1 MLWTFCKFSSWLVA
15 GWVEAAPSSLHSP
28 AQASLQSE
36 ASWKVLQLLEFCN
49 YFTSVE
55 GKWALEMFKTRPS
68 VHHSQLI
75 NWSNLFQRVATNLN
89 ISKPDRFYL
98 WALYKALCD
107 IKITR
112 LLRLDRMKLS
122 HFWVFMLIF
131 NFIHCTGG
139 RKMIL
144 KNSFMK
150 NEKIRF
156 YIWEAKGAI
165 LLHFPPVSNFI
176 FILAVTTDC
185 GCQMPC
191 KIQIYGETLW
201 QPGQFITGSEP
212 RPCQF
217 SSLL

>member
-1 MLWTFCKFSSWLVA
+1 
-15 GWVEAAPSSLHSP
+15 
-28 AQASLQSE
+28 
-36 ASWKVLQLLEFCN
+36 
-49 YFTSVE
+49 
-55 GKWALEMFKTRPS
+55 MFKTRPS

-89 ISKPDRFYL
+89 IFKPERFYL

-156 YIWEAKGAI
+156 YIWETKGAI
-165 LLHFPPVSNFI
+165 LLHFPSVSNFI

-212 RPCQF
+212 GLV
-217 SSLL
+217 SSLLSGNEWLPPDWLKWQCYTSNWLFMAFWQLKRWENVHSSVHQ